1 MGAALAE
8 GLSRDR
14 LEYQLTALARR
25 LPDSA
30 ALLRRAALP
39 AGVRFAT
46 GRDGSMTLCWH
57 QEDGSP
63 AWLGRSTM
71 PQVRAEA
78 LVEAFA
84 PGNGNVLLV
93 GMGQGAEAAMLLA
106 RLAPHQAVFVIEED
120 AATAALAVCVHDFA
134 VHLERGRL
142 LIFAGPNAWDEM
154 HRFLLEQIGYLVPD
168 RVLSWPHFTHS
179 DVHAV
184 STRLM
189 AISQDV
195 AAKRAARRAEWTAVL
210 EQSKPNAAGRSASP
224 PCRLVLAAGAPSA
237 AAWETAS
244 RLGEG
249 ASAAGAQISAF
260 VYDRPD
266 AVHPLAM
273 EEQLAL
279 WRPTGIVLL
288 DCAPG
293 ALTFRLP
300 PASLAIMPTHGQ
312 PLAQE
317 WLGQIPAGARLIA
330 RSARQQAAAVAVGFP
345 GERIELCPPAAS
357 VSAAQR
363 GAKSSSEAPRGDAA
377 SLRGVAL
384 LATPL
389 STAAAAAGL
398 NLATHVKLYE
408 RAAALAALRVDTLKP
423 ADAETLL
430 AAAERDLGFQVR
442 NATVRGGLL
451 ERVARQL
458 IPALVNEAYRAV
470 ALARDSQAA
479 CIPHG
484 SELPGAGLFVVLD
497 AVESRVHAILD
508 ALAMNACVAVR
519 QNDDTIDAALGDL
532 AGVATH
538 LIHFGSR
545 ADLADL
551 LDRFQREPQTYAAR
565 GAAAG
570 SHIRAAHTWLHR
582 FQLLDLA

>member
-14 LEYQLTALARR
+14 LEHQLTALARR

-46 GRDGSMTLCWH
+46 GRDGSMTLCW
-57 QEDGSP
+57 QQADGSP
-63 AWLGRSTM
+63 AWMGRSTM

-84 PGNGNVLLV
+84 PGSGNVLLV

-106 RLAPHQAVFVIEED
+106 RLALHQAVFVIEED

-134 VHLERGRL
+134 VQLERGRL
-142 LIFAGPNAWDEM
+142 LIFAGPDAWNGL
-154 HRFLLEQIGYLVPD
+154 HRFLHEQIGYLVPD

-179 DVHAV
+179 DVHAI

-195 AAKRAARRAEWTAVL
+195 AAKRAARRAELTTVL
-210 EQSKPNAAGRSASP
+210 EHSAPDQAESSATRV
-224 PCRLVLAAGAPSA
+224 CRLAIVSAAPSS

-249 ASAAGAQISAF
+249 ASATGAQISIF
-260 VYDRPD
+260 VYDQPD
-266 AVHPLAM
+266 AVHPLAL
-273 EEQLAL
+273 EVHLAS
-279 WRPTGIVLL
+279 WWPSRTVLL

-293 ALTFRLP
+293 ALTYRLP
-300 PASLAIMPTHGQ
+300 SAPLALMPTHGQ
-312 PLAQE
+312 PLAAE

-330 RSARQQAAAVAVGFP
+330 RSARQQAAAVAAGFQ
-345 GERIELCPPAAS
+345 GERIDLCPPAAS

-363 GAKSSSEAPRGDAA
+363 GADQAGSVSNGDASA
-377 SLRGVAL
+377 SRGVAL
-384 LATPL
+384 LAAPL

-408 RAAALAALRVDTLKP
+408 RAAVLGAARVDTLKP
-423 ADAETLL
+423 ADAELLL
-430 AAAERDLGFQVR
+430 AAAERDLGFHVR
-442 NATVRGGLL
+442 NSTVRGGLL
-451 ERVARQL
+451 ERVARLL

-484 SELPGAGLFVVLD
+484 GELPGAGLLVVLD
-497 AVESRVHAILD
+497 AAESRVHAILD
-508 ALAMNACVAVR
+508 AMAMNACVAVR
-519 QNDDTIDAALGDL
+519 QNDGTIDGALNDV
-532 AGVATH
+532 AGATAH
-538 LIHFGSR
+538 LIRFGSR
-545 ADLADL
+545 AELSDL
-551 LDRFQREPQTYAAR
+551 LERYQREPQAFAAK

-570 SHIRAAHTWLHR
+570 AYVRASHTWLHR
-582 FQLLDLA
+582 LQSLDLA